1 MSEEAS
7 QAQDKPAGRKDDS
20 GDHNER
26 EYDQGLLHCI
36 QRESRKVNF
45 FEVVKCLMS
54 RSWDIANCIATD
66 SVWECLTIAIRTP
79 LVAQLGVRDKPNWGG
94 WRGNLTVVA
103 IASTMFS
110 WLLQDL
116 SQYPSPTQ

>member
-36 QRESRKVNF
+36 LGKEKAGSCKSKFWSSSVSF
-45 FEVVKCLMS
+45 F
-54 RSWDIANCIATD
+54 I
-66 SVWECLTIAIRTP
+66 
-79 LVAQLGVRDKPNWGG
+79 
-94 WRGNLTVVA
+94 
-103 IASTMFS
+103 STS
-110 WLLQDL
+110 
-116 SQYPSPTQ
+116 SNV